1 MSKTPGHQ
9 AIKPSG
15 PQALRPSGPQDLS
28 GVLVVDKPEGPTS
41 HDVVTLTRRVLG
53 VSRIGHT
60 GTLDPMATGVLPLVI
75 GRATRLAQFLT
86 ASDKSYEATI
96 AFGRTTDT
104 YDARG
109 REVARCAQR
118 PTREQLDAAVARF
131 RGEFEQT
138 PPAYSAKNIDGERSY
153 ELARKAH
160 EGRVFRDPATATA
173 EGRHASRRETS
184 RWCRSTATRRRLS
197 MTVTAGFY
205 VRSLAHDLGEALGCG
220 AVLVALRRTRSGEFG
235 LEPAVPL
242 AEVLESSRENLA
254 TRIVP
259 MSALLRELP
268 AVTLRGAATLERLK
282 NGVEMG
288 PSDLV
293 TAAPAGRGAGG
304 AAKYKGAA
312 KHNRPVA
319 GPGRRF
325 GWAGKAGEN
334 ARVFSTAGSFWGN
347 TTQVTGETKS
357 PYTAAL
363 VSVTRDVEIAQDG
376 GWSVTGPCVEVPW
389 H

>member
-1 MSKTPGHQ
+1 MRFENSRPQVLKT
-9 AIKPSG
+9 SG
-15 PQALRPSGPQDLS
+15 PPALS

-60 GTLDPMATGVLPLVI
+60 GTLDPLATGVLPLVI

-109 REVARCAQR
+109 REMTSCIQR
-118 PTREQLDAAVARF
+118 PTRHQLDAVVAKF
-131 RGEFEQT
+131 RGKFEQT

-153 ELARKAH
+153 ELARKAVR
-160 EGRVFRDPATATA
+160 GAGPSGPAITRPKPVTVHTRHLEILAFDGDTA
-173 EGRHASRRETS
+173 
-184 RWCRSTATRRRLS
+184 RLT

-242 AEVLESSRENLA
+242 AEVLASRREDLA
-254 TRIVP
+254 TRVLP

-268 AVTLRGAATLERLK
+268 AVTLRDAATLERLK
-282 NGVEMG
+282 NGVEIG

-293 TAAPAGRGAGG
+293 TPFSAPPTAAATPEAATPETAAPEAPQKVIVRLLSPEGDLAGLARPGKTRGFL
-304 AAKYKGAA
+304 
-312 KHNRPVA
+312 H
-319 GPGRRF
+319 
-325 GWAGKAGEN
+325 GWVVLG
-334 ARVFSTAGSFWGN
+334 
-347 TTQVTGETKS
+347 
-357 PYTAAL
+357 
-363 VSVTRDVEIAQDG
+363 
-376 GWSVTGPCVEVPW
+376 
-389 H
+389 

>member
-9 AIKPSG
+9 ATWPPRPQALKPSG
-15 PQALRPSGPQDLS
+15 PQAFS

-109 REVARCAQR
+109 REVASCAER
-118 PTREQLDAAVARF
+118 PTREQLDAAVTRF
-131 RGEFEQT
+131 RGAFEQT

-153 ELARKAH
+153 ELARKAARRA
-160 EGRVFRDPATATA
+160 GSSLPADSHGAKAGGPAITRPKPVIVTARQLDVRAFT
-173 EGRHASRRETS
+173 GDV
-184 RWCRSTATRRRLS
+184 ATVT
-197 MTVTAGFY
+197 MTVSAGFY

-220 AVLVALRRTRSGEFG
+220 ATLVALRRTRSGEFG
-235 LEPAVPL
+235 LEAAVPL
-242 AEVLESSRENLA
+242 AEVLESPRENLA
-254 TRIVP
+254 TRILP

-268 AVTLRGAATLERLK
+268 AVTLRDAATLERLK

-288 PSDLV
+288 PGDLV
-293 TAAPAGRGAGG
+293 TPAPAAPQNIQAPQQLIVRLMGPDGDLVGL
-304 AAKYKGAA
+304 AK
-312 KHNRPVA
+312 
-319 GPGRRF
+319 PGKSHGF
-325 GWAGKAGEN
+325 LHGWVVLG
-334 ARVFSTAGSFWGN
+334 
-347 TTQVTGETKS
+347 
-357 PYTAAL
+357 
-363 VSVTRDVEIAQDG
+363 
-376 GWSVTGPCVEVPW
+376 
-389 H
+389 